1 MSIWTHI
8 QSIIIAKT
16 TNSDTPL
23 KDIKSIMK
31 HAPKITGSEEDA
43 FIFINH
49 IPRTTSSCID
59 ENGECHKY
67 ENDFCI
73 TIVGDLRDRCFEE
86 TAKEYSRFIR
96 FINKYFYCVNH
107 NFYIIDDF
115 GKEVFRRDQTW

>member
-8 QSIIIAKT
+8 QSVIIAKT
-16 TNSDTPL
+16 SDSDTPL

-43 FIFINH
+43 FVFINH

-59 ENGECHKY
+59 ENGECHEY

-107 NFYIIDDF
+107 NFIL
-115 GKEVFRRDQTW
+115 

>member
-1 MSIWTHI
+1 M
-8 QSIIIAKT
+8 
-16 TNSDTPL
+16 L
-23 KDIKSIMK
+23 L
-31 HAPKITGSEEDA
+31 
-43 FIFINH
+43 
-49 IPRTTSSCID
+49 
-59 ENGECHKY
+59 CHEY

-73 TIVGDLRDRCFEE
+73 TIVGDLRDKCFEE